1 MVSQTLPVMFLV
13 VFSLKREHLEQ
24 ARRRLSTHS
33 LNCNGAKARKLGVT
47 PLRTRPSTISW
58 DMICRTP
65 RIPTDVCSS
74 DCGLPMQSTVQSP
87 HYFRRRAWKRANSKT
102 ATSRNLGTSG
112 KEAWGQRFASLLGWN
127 RRTTGSSAGP
137 ASRMIKPRLVSSP
150 SCRNLIGSPRTSA
163 NSSGWS
169 LRQPRN

>member
-1 MVSQTLPVMFLV
+1 MFLV

-33 LNCNGAKARKLGVT
+33 LNCNGAKARKLDAT
-47 PLRTRPSTISW
+47 PLRTPPLTISW
-58 DMICRTP
+58 DVLCRTT
-65 RIPTDVCSS
+65 RIPMDVCSF

-87 HYFRRRAWKRANSKT
+87 HHFRRRAWKRAQSKA
-102 ATSRNLGTSG
+102 ATSRNLGTGG
-112 KEAWGQRFASLLGWN
+112 KEAWGQPFASLLGWN
-127 RRTTGSSAGP
+127 RRITGSSAGS

-169 LRQPRN
+169 LRQPQN